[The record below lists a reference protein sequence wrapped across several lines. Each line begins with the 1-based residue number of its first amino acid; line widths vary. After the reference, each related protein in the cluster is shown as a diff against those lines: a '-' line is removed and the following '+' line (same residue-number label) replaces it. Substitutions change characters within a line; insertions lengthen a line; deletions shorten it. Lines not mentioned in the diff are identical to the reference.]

1 MRNTN
6 NHNSRILK
14 KSCLGVVVC
23 SQDCSAEEG
32 RKIYLRP
39 AICDKARQKQQRKRC
54 PNCNGPLKL
63 IPCRGHGGFPVT
75 NFWRHDGRFIFF
87 QSKGAHDHPRP
98 ETKLEAE
105 ARRSMQKSH
114 MACSSSLT
122 ASPKL
127 KKSSGTKSLPGETQS
142 QESLPL
148 TWSYQEGFQLPSSLN
163 GHFIDNMP
171 QKKPLNNCLSL
182 TKSYCFGRASQLGE
196 PLVDSGPTKFFEK
209 CKLTTS
215 RICNSG
221 ELLQPSLPGVYSDYG
236 DLQSWNKN
244 AGLGAPPHHDGYCP
258 GYPFP
263 LTSWPCDLSPTLS
276 CMEAGN
282 QQLPSETPVVKAGYH
297 PFRSNAALP
306 GSELYEEKLHVD
318 FNGYFPTARYHFP
331 QEDPFLLSYTPPH
344 QYSLPTKG
352 SKWDFDDEVKCM
364 TLDHGNSDTFLNI
377 YPLR

>member
-1 MRNTN
+1 DNQVLPSN
-6 NHNSRILK
+6 
-14 KSCLGVVVC
+14 
-23 SQDCSAEEG
+23 
-32 RKIYLRP
+32 
-39 AICDKARQKQQRKRC
+39 
-54 PNCNGPLKL
+54 
-63 IPCRGHGGFPVT
+63 VT
-75 NFWRHDGRFIFF
+75 IFF
-87 QSKGAHDHPRP
+87 KSKGAHDHPRP

-114 MACSSSLT
+114 MACSSSST
-122 ASPKL
+122 TSPKL
-127 KKSSGTKSLPGETQS
+127 KKSPGTKSLPGETQS

-148 TWSYQEGFQLPSSLN
+148 TWSYQEGFQLPSSFN
-163 GHFIDNMP
+163 GHLIDNMP
-171 QKKPLNNCLSL
+171 QKKSLNNCLSF
-182 TKSYCFGRASQLGE
+182 TKNYYFGRASQLVE
-196 PLVDSGPTKFFEK
+196 PLVESGPTKFFEK

-221 ELLQPSLPGVYSDYG
+221 ELLQPSLPGVYTDYG

-244 AGLGAPPHHDGYCP
+244 TGLGGAPHHDGYCP

-282 QQLPSETPVVKAGYH
+282 QQMPSETPVVKAGCH
-297 PFRSNAALP
+297 PFRSNAGLP
-306 GSELYEEKLHVD
+306 GSDLYEEKLHVD

-331 QEDPFLLSYTPPH
+331 QEDPFLLSYTPHH

-352 SKWDFDDEVKCM
+352 SRWDFDDEVKCM